1 VDEEPNVDLSQVET
15 KLDSLDQTMRQL
27 LAEVSQ
33 LRTTIDNALD

>member
-1 VDEEPNVDLSQVET
+1 MDEEPNVDLSQVET

>member
-1 VDEEPNVDLSQVET
+1 MEEQSEIDLGNIES
-15 KLDSLDQTMRQL
+15 KLESLDQTMRQL